1 MAKKSSRR
9 AAALSVSQAL
19 FSQGFGTRR
28 DCDGL
33 VLNGRVAIAG
43 RVIDDPDEPVETDG
57 LMLTVE
63 GRDWPWHEKALI
75 LLHKPA
81 GYECSQKPKHWP
93 SVMTLLPP
101 PLPWRSGGD
110 LQPVGRLDQD
120 TTGMLLLTD
129 DGPFLHRISSP
140 RHHVPKT
147 YLVTCRHEIDDAQI
161 DALLGGVV
169 LRQSTR

>member
-57 LMLTVE
+57 LVLTRVSVRSPSDCFSTRKCASPSAAIC
-63 GRDWPWHEKALI
+63 GR
-75 LLHKPA
+75 
-81 GYECSQKPKHWP
+81 C
-93 SVMTLLPP
+93 
-101 PLPWRSGGD
+101 
-110 LQPVGRLDQD
+110 
-120 TTGMLLLTD
+120 
-129 DGPFLHRISSP
+129 
-140 RHHVPKT
+140 
-147 YLVTCRHEIDDAQI
+147 VT
-161 DALLGGVV
+161 
-169 LRQSTR
+169 QST